1 MFAVGLRP
9 FLISPFQPLFAS
21 VGKDLMFAVG
31 LRRGGVLDWKEDET
45 VGVGKDLMFAVGLR
59 R

>member
-1 MFAVGLRP
+1 MNKNNNVKFYS
-9 FLISPFQPLFAS
+9 FF